1 MASSTPVS
9 SDMKTRILKRLSLFE
24 PHQNNPP
31 WQADRIGE
39 VASNNSP
46 PILEALKD
54 VRHELFAQFESL
66 PNKPDS
72 FADGRLVRRNKNT
85 TQRFTLIKDIIALFN
100 FIKHGDLS
108 KELRDCVRSSLD
120 PGMSSQVCENNDLG
134 TYAATA
140 DRDEVTYGICESC
153 KLIPESVKS
162 LATTVQQM
170 QAEIKTM
177 KKDRNCNSDVR
188 SENEDLVVEVQ
199 RLRDENASLLRIIEE
214 LSQQQKPDD
223 WRTAEKRCTR
233 VNKPSQEVIRT
244 SNRFSPLST
253 PVSVD
258 IDVDFD
264 SPNER
269 EMSRQ
274 ETQECPISQ
283 QIGMY
288 RKHQRTKFYNTTTQ
302 DKTAII
308 GDSMIKH
315 LKSKKMSRRGNVKCY
330 THRGARLEQL
340 TAPAQR
346 IVRNETPSRVIVHA
360 GTNNNNEPAHVVT
373 RRAFHLASTL
383 QRSGA
388 KNVAVSGVIM
398 RANGGLEWTRQVNL
412 GMQQMCDKNGWH
424 FIDNN
429 NIGLHHICPDG
440 VHLNRQGTIQLA
452 KNFIGFL
459 NGERQ
464 ARVRNG
470 TSFADALRAPPP
482 LMPRGFRGRHPDWN
496 MW

>member
-1 MASSTPVS
+1 MAARRPSHRLLTPVRDKMASSTPVS

-31 WQADRIGE
+31 WQVDRIGE

-72 FADGRLVRRNKNT
+72 FADG
-85 TQRFTLIKDIIALFN
+85 
-100 FIKHGDLS
+100 S
-108 KELRDCVRSSLD
+108 
-120 PGMSSQVCENNDLG
+120 
-134 TYAATA
+134 
-140 DRDEVTYGICESC
+140 
-153 KLIPESVKS
+153 
-162 LATTVQQM
+162 TVQQM

-258 IDVDFD
+258 IDVDID

-274 ETQECPISQ
+274 ETHECPISQ

-288 RKHQRTKFYNTTTQ
+288 RRHQRTKFYNTTTQ

>member
-1 MASSTPVS
+1 MASSTPGS
-9 SDMKTRILKRLSLFE
+9 PDMKTRILKRLSLFE

-31 WQADRIGE
+31 WQVDRIGE
-39 VASNNSP
+39 LASNNSP

-54 VRHELFAQFESL
+54 VRHELFAQLESL

-72 FADGRLVRRNKNT
+72 FADG
-85 TQRFTLIKDIIALFN
+85 
-100 FIKHGDLS
+100 
-108 KELRDCVRSSLD
+108 
-120 PGMSSQVCENNDLG
+120 
-134 TYAATA
+134 
-140 DRDEVTYGICESC
+140 
-153 KLIPESVKS
+153 
-162 LATTVQQM
+162 
-170 QAEIKTM
+170 
-177 KKDRNCNSDVR
+177 
-188 SENEDLVVEVQ
+188 SENEDLVVEIQ

-233 VNKPSQEVIRT
+233 VNKPPQEVIRT

-253 PVSVD
+253 PVSID
-258 IDVDFD
+258 IDVDID

-288 RKHQRTKFYNTTTQ
+288 RRHQRTKFYNTTTQ

-346 IVRNETPSRVIVHA
+346 IVRNETPSTVIVHA

-373 RRAFHLASTL
+373 QRAFHLASTL

-412 GMQQMCDKNGWH
+412 GIQQMCDKNGWH

-482 LMPRGFRGRHPDWN
+482 LMSRGFRGRHPDWN